1 MYNSYKFFILH
12 CFRVLSF
19 LSRNRG
25 MGKLIRYKIT
35 NFHYFWRIKNHTL
48 MGKSGIKLFTVPNL
62 ITLLNLLCGSISVI
76 LVLQNYVL
84 FAAILI
90 FAAGVLDFLDG
101 FAARLLKSY
110 SDLGKSLD
118 SLADMVSFGLAPS
131 VIMYQL
137 LFESLKINQPD
148 LTLQNAG
155 PLEIV
160 ILFSAFFITLFSG
173 LRLAKFNIDE
183 RQSDSFIGVPTPA
196 NAFFI
201 ASIPFII
208 LNFPAAENWI
218 LKIYVLLPLTFI
230 LSFLLVSEIPLISL
244 KFKSFKFS
252 DNKPRYFLVIIS
264 VLFIVILKLSAFPL
278 IFIGYLTIS
287 VINNMVKTLH

>member
-1 MYNSYKFFILH
+1 
-12 CFRVLSF
+12 
-19 LSRNRG
+19 
-25 MGKLIRYKIT
+25 
-35 NFHYFWRIKNHTL
+35 

-84 FAAILI
+84 LAAILI
-90 FAAGVLDFLDG
+90 FAAGVLDFFDG

-110 SDLGKSLD
+110 SELGKSLD

-137 LFESLKINQPD
+137 LFESLKINHPD

-155 PLEIV
+155 ALEIV
-160 ILFSAFFITLFSG
+160 ILFSAFFIALFSG

-252 DNKPRYFLVIIS
+252 NNKPRYFLVIIS
-264 VLFIVILKLSAFPL
+264 VLFIAFFKLSAFPL